1 MGKLGKSAAGAGV
14 LASTWQTIA
23 QDGDAS
29 KAYPDEL
36 NSIEAYTKGKIKNG
50 DYIDASNVELVKDLL
65 EPIRYEHIMKHGRR
79 LKMAKTTTDV
89 MKLSPWEYIE
99 ATLANAGKAQ
109 FDDRGNV
116 VTADGEPWIGGN
128 PFPDA
133 KTGEE
138 LFAAQTLSWGR
149 HDASFYAIKI
159 SDVAVDGQTRFRY
172 QGGWAELSTVSRVT
186 MDPKPYWPAHKDK
199 LRFQTVFLPSHVSSV
214 VRRFSTYGITTNA
227 RFRSCTAMSP
237 TFAAYA
243 SFPHHSGLSH
253 CCRGRPC
260 TCRTRGPQVT
270 RCTPGGITRL

>member
-138 LFAAQTLSWGR
+138 LFCGPDPELGSARCVVLR
-149 HDASFYAIKI
+149 HQNQRC
-159 SDVAVDGQTRFRY
+159 G
-172 QGGWAELSTVSRVT
+172 GGWPNPFPVSGWV
-186 MDPKPYWPAHKDK
+186 
-199 LRFQTVFLPSHVSSV
+199 
-214 VRRFSTYGITTNA
+214 G
-227 RFRSCTAMSP
+227 
-237 TFAAYA
+237 
-243 SFPHHSGLSH
+243 
-253 CCRGRPC
+253 
-260 TCRTRGPQVT
+260 
-270 RCTPGGITRL
+270 